1 MGRCVPMN
9 RLLQGEVGSG
19 KTVVAEY
26 AMLLAVAHS
35 HQSVLMAPTEVLA
48 QQHFRT
54 LREDLHQSRVR
65 IDMLTGALTGTQR
78 QKLLDSVQAGEI
90 DLLIGTQALLHEEI
104 PFPHLGLVV
113 IDEQHKFGVRQ
124 RAALK
129 SAGVDPHYL
138 VMTATPI
145 PRTVAMSL
153 FGDLDVSTLRESP
166 PGRQSVHTYLA
177 TEDQRDQWWEFVRG
191 KLREGRQG
199 FVITP
204 RVEESDIPHAGE
216 RRGGLRATH
225 KRPAGGLSGRPDSWP
240 AVVRGQRSG
249 HGQVSSR

>member
-1 MGRCVPMN
+1 MN

-54 LREDLHQSRVR
+54 LSEDLQQSRVR
-65 IDMLTGALTGTQR
+65 MDLLTGALTGTPR
-78 QKLLDSVQAGEI
+78 QQLLDRVQAGEV

-104 PFPHLGLVV
+104 QFPQLGLVV

-129 SAGVDPHYL
+129 STGCDPHYL

-166 PGRQSVHTYLA
+166 PGRQQVYTYLA
-177 TEDQRDQWWEFVRG
+177 TEDQRDTWWKFVRR
-191 KLREGRQG
+191 KLQEGRQG
-199 FVITP
+199 IRDYAARGRK
-204 RVEESDIPHAGE
+204 RV
-216 RRGGLRATH
+216 RRTGQRRRGLRATH
-225 KRPAGGLSGRPDSWP
+225 QRPARSLSSRLDPRPL
-240 AVVRGQRSG
+240 VLRGQGSG
-249 HGQVSSR
+249 HGRVSAR